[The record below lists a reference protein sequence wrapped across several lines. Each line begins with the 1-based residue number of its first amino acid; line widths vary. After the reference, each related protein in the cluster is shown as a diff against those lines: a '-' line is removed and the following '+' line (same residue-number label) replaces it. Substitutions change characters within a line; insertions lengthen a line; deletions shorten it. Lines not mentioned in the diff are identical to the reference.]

1 MSRMMKTVAV
11 AALAVAVNGCSN
23 FLSGDKLDS
32 DPNRPTTAQASQLFI
47 ASQVNSYYIL
57 NGHAA
62 RVLAMWMQQMAGTD
76 RQYRGYDQY
85 SITEGLFTEYSAA
98 YTGGGLIDLRT
109 VQANAEESGN
119 KALGGIAKVWEVLV
133 MSFLTDM
140 YGDAAYSEAIDG
152 NAHPTP
158 VLDPQASIYAALQ
171 TVLDGAI
178 ADLTSGQGSVGDLDL
193 SLGGDTDAWAHV
205 ARTLKAR
212 LYLHTAEVNPSAYTQ
227 ALSALCSGGAL
238 NTCTLG
244 IQSAAGDLNEYHS
257 GASGEENIWWQ
268 FIARDRDSYMR
279 PGKFLVDLL
288 NSRSDPRRAEY
299 LQLNGSGT
307 YGGAAPGEGLDAAKH
322 SNLGLTRLDPSY
334 LQPIVTYLETLAII
348 AEAAYRTNNL
358 GLARQALDALRA
370 EYGGSAVGAG
380 LSGTALLTRI
390 LEEKY
395 IALFQN
401 YEVFNDWK
409 RTCYPNLTPASQ
421 AYGGN
426 IPARFTY
433 PIAERTSNPD
443 NVPVSGEQPRR
454 NANDLV
460 NATSADG
467 TACKGQKP

>member
-1 MSRMMKTVAV
+1 MSRMTKTVAV
-11 AALAVAVNGCSN
+11 AALAVAVNGCSD

-32 DPNRPTTAQASQLFI
+32 DPNRPTTAQSSQLFV

-62 RVLAMWMQQMAGTD
+62 RVLAMWMQQFAGTD

-85 SITEGLFTEYSAA
+85 SLTEGLFTEYSSA

-109 VQANAEESGN
+109 IQADADAAGN
-119 KALGGIAKVWEVLV
+119 KILSGIAKVWEALV
-133 MSFLTDM
+133 MSFLADM
-140 YGDAAYSEAIDG
+140 YGDATYSEAVNG
-152 NAHPTP
+152 NDHPQP
-158 VLDPQASIYAALQ
+158 VLDQQSAIYAALQ

-178 ADLTSGQGSVGDLDL
+178 ADLSSGQGVVGDLDL
-193 SLGGDTDAWAHV
+193 SLGGDAVAWAHV

-227 ALSALCSGGAL
+227 ALSALCTGAAL

-279 PGKFLVDLL
+279 PGKFLVDLM
-288 NSRSDPRRAEY
+288 NSRNDPRRAEY
-299 LQLNGSGT
+299 FQLNASGQ
-307 YGGAAPGEGLDAAKH
+307 YGGAAPGQGLSGAI
-322 SNLGLTRLDPSY
+322 SNLGLTRLDPAF
-334 LQPIVTYLETLAII
+334 LQPILTYQETLAII
-348 AEAAYRTNNL
+348 AESAHRTGNT
-358 GLARQALDALRA
+358 GLARTALDALIA
-370 EYGGSAVGAG
+370 TYGGTPAGGG

-390 LEEKY
+390 LQEKY

-401 YEVFNDWK
+401 YEVYNDWK
-409 RTCYPNLTPASQ
+409 RTCYPNLTPANQ
-421 AYGGN
+421 TYGGN

-433 PIAERTSNPD
+433 PIAERTSNPA
-443 NVPVSGEQPRR
+443 NIPVAGEQPRR

-467 TACKGQKP
+467 AACNGQKP